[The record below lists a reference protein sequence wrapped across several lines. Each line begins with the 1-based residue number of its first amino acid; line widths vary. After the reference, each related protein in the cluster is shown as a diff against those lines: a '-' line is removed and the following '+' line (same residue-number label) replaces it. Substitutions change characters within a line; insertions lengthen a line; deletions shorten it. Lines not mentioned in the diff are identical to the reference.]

1 MRFSLGFLVSVALM
15 STVMIIVIPG
25 CATTQHDE
33 LFIQH
38 SESINDI
45 VSGNNTSSLQVR
57 EHSVVA
63 QGPKTMVIGRGY
75 YSENP
80 INYNSQA
87 GQQTWVKNKAA
98 GVSINHE
105 VGEAHNLNQTLEM
118 SSGGSSHHD
127 AFGTTGNSGI
137 QMKVTEDVVDGRVGI
152 GVLQGGTTTGNG
164 MTPSAT
170 ALRNPSLD
178 IEEDYIGNFH
188 IEKSMTIQVPTRRLL
203 LNYSWLPCVSGDCF
217 DVPDY
222 NDRYTGAKSVFDYK
236 N

>member
-1 MRFSLGFLVSVALM
+1 MRFSLGLLVLVALM
-15 STVMIIVIPG
+15 STALVIPG
-25 CATTQHDE
+25 CATTQYNE
-33 LFIQH
+33 TVIQH
-38 SESINDI
+38 NESINDI
-45 VSGNNTSSLQVR
+45 VSDNTSSLQAR

-63 QGPKTMVIGRGY
+63 QGPKTMVIGKGY
-75 YSENP
+75 YAENP

-87 GQQTWVKNKAA
+87 GQQTWIKNKAA

-105 VGEAHNLNQTLEM
+105 VGEAHNLNQTLEIA
-118 SSGGSSHHD
+118 SDSSSHHG

-137 QMKVTEDVVDGRVGI
+137 QMKVTEDVVEGRVSI
-152 GVLQGGTTTGNG
+152 GVLQGGTTAGNG

-203 LNYSWLPCVSGDCF
+203 LNYSWLPCVSGDWF
-217 DVPDY
+217 EVPDY
-222 NDRYTGAKSVFDYK
+222 NDRYSGAKNLFDYR